1 MLSNEIKQSFLA
13 ILSEELVAAMGCT
26 EPIALAYAA
35 ARGREVLG
43 SDPEKIRASQGNMS
57 LGENYYYGGLL
68 RFDMSPKPPYL
79 KLKELLQ
86 KKWHTEAEAVTDADG
101 NAEFRGFYG
110 KYDVEIDGKKIAAE
124 LDLSKKSAN
133 EFVITLK

>member
-1 MLSNEIKQSFLA
+1 MLEKLYSVWFSHPNVEQI
-13 ILSEELVAAMGCT
+13 IYWNLVDG
-26 EPIALAYAA
+26 YAH
-35 ARGREVLG
+35 LWDP
-43 SDPEKIRASQGNMS
+43 DPEKIRASQGNMS

-68 RFDMSPKPPYL
+68 RFDMSPKPAYL

-110 KYDVEIDGKKIAAE
+110 KYDVEINGVKTAAE